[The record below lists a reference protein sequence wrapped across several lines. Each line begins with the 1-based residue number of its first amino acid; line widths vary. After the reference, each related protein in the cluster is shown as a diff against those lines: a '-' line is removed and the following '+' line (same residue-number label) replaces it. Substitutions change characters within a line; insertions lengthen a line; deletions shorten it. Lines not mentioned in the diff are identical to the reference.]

1 VEGWLEVVLLAG
13 FRNMTALT
21 SDLAVIVEA
30 LRASKNLDISIDGF
44 HARVVNY
51 KRGLISQPATLHS
64 SHNEW
69 STSLHFL

>member
-1 VEGWLEVVLLAG
+1 MEVVLLAG

-30 LRASKNLDISIDGF
+30 LRASKKHDVSSDGF
-44 HARVVNY
+44 RARVVSY

-64 SHNEW
+64 THNGW
-69 STSLHFL
+69 STSLYSI